1 MGYFTDKTSKKIE
14 FDKLKIVSEDCFMTG
29 YTRYRIMYLPKG
41 KWDISRNWRC
51 HFPIFGDDI
60 SRKEKLVSR
69 KEKLVRE
76 CADEILEQ
84 GYLYEREEYTNT
96 EWP

>member
-14 FDKLKIVSEDCFMTG
+14 FDKLKIVSEHCSMTC
-29 YTRYRIMYLPKG
+29 YIRYRIMYLPKG
-41 KWDISRNWRC
+41 KWDISRNWKY
-51 HFPIFGDDI
+51 FLIFGDDN
-60 SRKEKLVSR
+60 

>member
-14 FDKLKIVSEDCFMTG
+14 FDKLKIVSEHCSMTCRI
-29 YTRYRIMYLPKG
+29 RYRIMYLPKG

-51 HFPIFGDDI
+51 HFPMFGDD
-60 SRKEKLVSR
+60 VSR

-76 CADEILEQ
+76 CADAILEQ